1 MMTKEQSHN
10 YLTYYA
16 LCNFMTDFVDEKWVH
31 SSYNVRKVKLLTNQL
46 KQELEKSVDHVF
58 TNKNTDGVDMGNVL
72 DQFVNASYVM
82 QFFFRIGLFM
92 DEMPHDK
99 KHELNSRINDLLK
112 EYNIDLKTYDGFNS

>member
-1 MMTKEQSHN
+1 MTKKESHD
-10 YLTYYA
+10 YLEYYS
-16 LCNFMTDFVDEKWVH
+16 LCNYMVDLIDEKWAK

-58 TNKNTDGVDMGNVL
+58 TNKNTDGVDMSNVL

-92 DEMPHDK
+92 DEMPHDR
-99 KHELNSRINDLLK
+99 KHELNTRINDLLK

>member
-1 MMTKEQSHN
+1 MTKKESHD
-10 YLTYYA
+10 YLEYYS
-16 LCNFMTDFVDEKWVH
+16 LCNYMVDLIDEKWAK

-58 TNKNTDGVDMGNVL
+58 TNKNTDGVDMSNVL

-82 QFFFRIGLFM
+82 QFFFKIGLFM
-92 DEMPHDK
+92 DEMPYDK
-99 KHELNSRINDLLK
+99 KQEMNNRINDLLK

>member
-1 MMTKEQSHN
+1 MTKEQSHN

-16 LCNFMTDFVDEKWVH
+16 LCNFMCDFVDEKWVH

-58 TNKNTDGVDMGNVL
+58 TNKNTDGVDMSNVL

-82 QFFFRIGLFM
+82 QFFFKIGLFM
-92 DEMPHDK
+92 DEMPYDK
-99 KHELNSRINDLLK
+99 KQEMNNRINDLLK

>member
-1 MMTKEQSHN
+1 
-10 YLTYYA
+10 
-16 LCNFMTDFVDEKWVH
+16 MTDFVDEKWVH

-58 TNKNTDGVDMGNVL
+58 TNKNTDGVDMSNVL

-82 QFFFRIGLFM
+82 QFFFRIGLYM
-92 DEMPHDK
+92 DEMPYDK

>member
-1 MMTKEQSHN
+1 MTKEQSHN

-58 TNKNTDGVDMGNVL
+58 TNKNTDGVDMSNVL

-92 DEMPHDK
+92 DEMPYDK
-99 KHELNSRINDLLK
+99 KQEMNTRINDLLK